1 MLTDRSCCRSF
12 LLRDQDFSHELSQ
25 AGDTADEKIGV
36 LESFLMDAK
45 NAIEGMY
52 KDLVEDPAYRN
63 RQANN
68 QGPVS
73 SMHFLH
79 TYLYLTYI
87 KCTKVIGRNLVLI
100 KEMKPRVL
108 AAGEMMVEKGK
119 KPHKSGFLKT

>member
-1 MLTDRSCCRSF
+1 MLTDHSCCRSF
-12 LLRDQDFSHELSQ
+12 LLRDQDFAHELSQ

-79 TYLYLTYI
+79 TYLTYI
-87 KCTKVIGRNLVLI
+87 K
-100 KEMKPRVL
+100 
-108 AAGEMMVEKGK
+108 
-119 KPHKSGFLKT
+119 

>member
-1 MLTDRSCCRSF
+1 MCNSILGRPLWYQLEDMFHPIRPCCRSF

-79 TYLYLTYI
+79 TYLTYI
-87 KCTKVIGRNLVLI
+87 K
-100 KEMKPRVL
+100 
-108 AAGEMMVEKGK
+108 
-119 KPHKSGFLKT
+119 